1 MIELKIQDLLNSTD
15 ALQKLAKMNLK
26 ARLAWQVAKLLK
38 VVDEEIQDFNKTR
51 IEVIKKYGNK
61 DENGELITDDKGNC
75 KIEGSNLAIFNK
87 ELEELAETKIEL
99 QVNRIKISDLEDLDF
114 TPAEMVQLELFL
126 DMEDD
131 DE

>member
-126 DMEDD
+126 DMED
-131 DE
+131 EE

>member
-26 ARLAWQVAKLLK
+26 ARLAWQVGKLLK
-38 VVDEEIQDFNKTR
+38 VIDEEIQDFNKTR

-114 TPAEMVQLELFL
+114 TPAEMVQLEMFL
-126 DMEDD
+126 DMED
-131 DE
+131 EE